1 LHIRI
6 IIDAKLFNGS
16 LGKMRKP
23 DGRRDVDI
31 KKKVMTT
38 EELKEMDAFVR
49 SIFPDLELVEGYD
62 PEGLEVFES
71 YGYYFESI
79 SNFSYTF
86 NSLYRYWKLIQKQ
99 IKDHKKNAIEQ
110 KKTIKGLYVG
120 EREIAFD
127 ETDGVDIEKFPD
139 FLMSSIITF
148 EISILETFLV
158 EFCTEIAKDQGILL
172 DIEDRSNQS
181 FLDKHLYWLRAKAG
195 LEIDYDPEVYRVIN
209 AVRMVRNEYVHRIGS
224 DIPEKAKK
232 IIKEML
238 QGQAGEKIKVDEGF
252 VEVSFENIAEFVKQ
266 VGDAYNEAWEERN
279 ESEG

>member
-1 LHIRI
+1 MLR
-6 IIDAKLFNGS
+6 NWYV
-16 LGKMRKP
+16 RKE
-23 DGRRDVDI
+23 VDI
-31 KKKVMTT
+31 KKKIMSKD
-38 EELKEMDAFVR
+38 EKKEMDAFVR
-49 SIFPDLELVEGYD
+49 SIFPDLELVEGFD
-62 PEGLEVFES
+62 SECLEVFES
-71 YGYYFESI
+71 YGYYFQSI

-99 IKDHKKNAIEQ
+99 IKEHKKNAIEQ
-110 KKTIKGLYVG
+110 SKSIKGLYAA

-127 ETDGVDIEKFPD
+127 ETEGVDIEKFPD
-139 FLMSSIITF
+139 FILSSIITF

-181 FLDKHLYWLRAKAG
+181 FLDKHLYWLKVKAG
-195 LEIDYDPEVYRVIN
+195 LEIDYAPEVYRAIN

-238 QGQAGEKIKVDEGF
+238 EGQTGGNIKVDEGF

-279 ESEG
+279 ESSD